1 MKQFCSKIAGKEW
14 LTPSPFR
21 NSLQNYQQKT
31 ENKQQ
36 LRKTNKLIKQ
46 NELDPFILQAILG
59 L

>member
-36 LRKTNKLIKQ
+36 LRKTNKQTDKTK
-46 NELDPFILQAILG
+46 
-59 L
+59 